1 MNENEK
7 RARAYLAAIQ
17 AGATGD
23 ALAAHFHP
31 EIEQNEFPNRLT
43 PNGAKRNL
51 AGLLDG
57 AIRGQSVIAA
67 QSFEVHNVI
76 QDGDKLALEVSWT
89 GTLAIAIGSLGP
101 GDTMTARFG
110 VFLEFRDGRIWR
122 QHNYDCF
129 DPF

>member
-1 MNENEK
+1 MHDNEK

-17 AGATGD
+17 AGTTGD
-23 ALAAHFHP
+23 ALSAHFHP
-31 EIEQNEFPNRLT
+31 EVEQHEFPNRLT
-43 PNGAKRNL
+43 PNGAKRTL
-51 AGLLDG
+51 ASLLEG
-57 AIRGQSVIAA
+57 AIRGQSVISA
-67 QSFEVHNVI
+67 QTYEVHNVV

-89 GTLAIAIGSLGP
+89 GKLAIAIGALGP

-110 VFLEFRDGRIWR
+110 VFMEFRDGRIWR